1 MKKRYW
7 VLLASLW
14 LLAGPA
20 VAAVAVQ
27 TLYQKYCGTCHGD
40 EGDGRGRA
48 GVQLSP
54 PATAFTRADP
64 ARLTEQ
70 YMLRIIRDG
79 KPGTAMVGYG
89 RRLSTEEIQALA
101 RFIRTRF
108 VAPAENAAPA
118 AGDPRLAA
126 GKAIYVKHCAACHGD
141 RGNTAV
147 WARNGLN
154 PPPRDFTRPE
164 AREELSR
171 ERMITSVSYGRPG
184 TAMMPFRSRLSRQ
197 EIEQVVDYVRKAF
210 MGLGTDGDATASAPV
225 ATSQESPPM
234 VDMDQPMP
242 GGLQGDVAR
251 GRAFYQQNCFTC
263 HGRKGDGRGPRAHFN
278 YPRPRDFTSADS
290 RSRFN
295 RPRLFRAIAQG
306 KRGSVMPAWQRVLD
320 AQQIADVA
328 EYVFQT
334 FIRAETEKKSP
345 S

>member
-1 MKKRYW
+1 MKKCYL
-7 VLLASLW
+7 VLLAGLW
-14 LLAGPA
+14 MLAAPA

-27 TLYQKYCGTCHGD
+27 GLYQKHCGTCHGD

-48 GVQLSP
+48 GVSLSP
-54 PATAFTRADP
+54 PATAFTRGDP

-89 RRLSTEEIQALA
+89 GRLRAEEIQALA

-108 VAPAENAAPA
+108 VAPAESAALAPEN
-118 AGDPRLAA
+118 PRLAA
-126 GKAIYVKHCAACHGD
+126 GKAIYVKHCSACHGD

-197 EIEQVVDYVRKAF
+197 EIEQVVDYVRVAF
-210 MGLGTDGDATASAPV
+210 MGLGAEAGEPVPATVASP
-225 ATSQESPPM
+225 ESPPV
-234 VDMDQPMP
+234 VDMDRPMP

-251 GRAFYQQNCFTC
+251 GEAFYQQNCFTC

-334 FIRAETEKKSP
+334 FIRPPAEKKSP